1 MLLNDEQSSTN
12 TRRNE
17 NFPLS
22 RSRAKKK
29 EEHIFQ
35 FSNHQ
40 LLSKSSPRSSIKIN
54 DSSFSRRD
62 REKNIPRVLTYR
74 LKTFFQSSS
83 SSYNPVPSFFLS
95 KLNVEKVGANYGY
108 YDFSTISDFPS
119 TLSLSH
125 HRPPFPFSPY
135 PLSSSTTLNYST
147 PLLVRVDVFKSG
159 VSIART
165 STKQVEQKPR
175 ETPCFT

>member
-1 MLLNDEQSSTN
+1 MRTSLSLSIAGEKK
-12 TRRNE
+12 RRTH
-17 NFPLS
+17 FS
-22 RSRAKKK
+22 
-29 EEHIFQ
+29 IFQ
-35 FSNHQ
+35 PPTSF
-40 LLSKSSPRSSIKIN
+40 LSKSSPRSSIKIN